1 MTPDEQYDFSLF
13 KPRNYHG
20 KKNRNVI
27 LTLLVIWATAV
38 FGFQVLLRIIEK
50 PVPEKALTAFES
62 AWPVPP
68 GMTPDNHRYQ
78 ALLRSFVMV
87 RGKNTVK
94 ADHQKILSA
103 AISTVLFNLL
113 PDDARPE
120 VLTGIARMED
130 IISSLAL
137 SKGQEYLD
145 LRASL
150 DNEKKTILSLTGE
163 YTGFEEKSLESSILI
178 NSLTRDF
185 PESPGDPSF
194 SSLPEIMKLYLTH
207 NRSALTDATFLGFP
221 FHYFYTAV
229 FLLILFIALCILYN
243 ILVERRLRKEGI
255 VE

>member
-38 FGFQVLLRIIEK
+38 FGFQILLRIIEK
-50 PVPEKALTAFES
+50 PVPEKALITFES

-68 GMTPDNHRYQ
+68 GLSPGNDKYQ

-94 ADHQKILSA
+94 AEHQKILST
-103 AISTVLFNLL
+103 AISTVFFNLL
-113 PDDARPE
+113 PENTRSEA
-120 VLTGIARMED
+120 LAGITRMEE
-130 IISSLAL
+130 IKSKLPL

-145 LRASL
+145 LKASL
-150 DNEKKTILSLTGE
+150 DNEKQSILSITGE
-163 YTGFEEKSLESSILI
+163 HTGFEEGSLESSILVT
-178 NSLTRDF
+178 SLITDF
-185 PESPGDPSF
+185 PESPGDASL
-194 SSLPEIMKLYLTH
+194 SSIPGIMDLYLTH
-207 NRSALTDATFLGFP
+207 NQSVLTDTTFLGFP

-229 FLLILFIALCILYN
+229 FLLVLFIALCILYN

>member
-13 KPRNYHG
+13 KPRNFHG

-38 FGFQVLLRIIEK
+38 FGFQILLRIIEK
-50 PVPEKALTAFES
+50 PVPEKALTSFES

-68 GMTPDNHRYQ
+68 GITPDNDRSQ
-78 ALLRSFVMV
+78 ALLRSFLMV

-94 ADHQKILSA
+94 AEHQEILSA

-113 PDDARPE
+113 PENTKPE
-120 VLTGIARMED
+120 VLNGISKMEE
-130 IISSLAL
+130 IK
-137 SKGQEYLD
+137 SKLITSRGQEYLN
-145 LRASL
+145 LKAGL
-150 DNEKKTILSLTGE
+150 DNEKKSILTITGKH
-163 YTGFEEKSLESSILI
+163 TGFEEKSLESSILI
-178 NSLTRDF
+178 NSLTMDF
-185 PESPGDPSF
+185 PESPADPSF
-194 SSLPEIMKLYLTH
+194 SSLPEIMNLYLTH
-207 NRSALTDATFLGFP
+207 YQSVLTDTTFMGFP

>member
-38 FGFQVLLRIIEK
+38 FGFQILLRIMEK
-50 PVPEKALTAFES
+50 PVPEKALTTFES
-62 AWPVPP
+62 VWPISP
-68 GMTPDNHRYQ
+68 GQSPENIRYQ
-78 ALLRSFVMV
+78 ALLKSLVMA

-94 ADHQKILSA
+94 TEHQEVLSA
-103 AISTVLFNLL
+103 AISTVLFNLIPENTR
-113 PDDARPE
+113 PD
-120 VLTGIARMED
+120 VLAGISKLEE
-130 IISSLAL
+130 IKSKLVV

-145 LRASL
+145 LKASL
-150 DNEKKTILSLTGE
+150 DNEKKSILSITGN
-163 YTGFEEKSLESSILI
+163 YTGFEEGSLESSVLVT
-178 NSLTRDF
+178 SLTGDY
-185 PESPGDPSF
+185 PESAGDAML
-194 SSLPEIMKLYLTH
+194 SSLPEIMQLYLTH
-207 NRSALTDATFLGFP
+207 NQSVLTDTTFLGFP

-229 FLLILFIALCILYN
+229 FLLVLFIGLCIAYN

>member
-13 KPRNYHG
+13 KPRNFHG

-38 FGFQVLLRIIEK
+38 FGFQILLRIIEK
-50 PVPEKALTAFES
+50 PVPEKALTTFES

-68 GMTPDNHRYQ
+68 GITPDNDRYK
-78 ALLRSFVMV
+78 ALLGSFLMV
-87 RGKNTVK
+87 SGKNTVK
-94 ADHQKILSA
+94 PEHQKILSA

-113 PDDARPE
+113 PESSRPE
-120 VLTGIARMED
+120 VLAGISKIEE
-130 IISSLAL
+130 IKSKLAV
-137 SKGQEYLD
+137 SRGQEYLG
-145 LRASL
+145 LKAGL
-150 DNEKKTILSLTGE
+150 DAEKKSILSITGKH
-163 YTGFEEKSLESSILI
+163 TGFEEGSLESSILVTSLII
-178 NSLTRDF
+178 NF
-185 PESPGDPSF
+185 PESAGDASF
-194 SSLPEIMKLYLTH
+194 SPIPEIMKLYLTH
-207 NRSALTDATFLGFP
+207 NQSVLTDTKFLGFP